1 MIKTIIVDDEK
12 KGAEVLQLMLE
23 NHCPNLQVVAVEH
36 SAMKAID
43 SINKHKPDLV
53 FLDIE
58 MPKATGFDV
67 IEATKSHPYK
77 IIFTTAYEQYA
88 IKAVK
93 VNAFDYLLKP
103 IDIEELMAAVSNF
116 ETQFNS
122 NNNLQKE
129 ETTAIPPTVHGKTK
143 RISIPTQE
151 GLVFVDSADIIRL
164 EAESNYT
171 QLYLKSKKKI
181 TVSKTLKYFE
191 DHLSKNEFCRVH
203 NAHII
208 NLTEID
214 RYIRGDGGIL
224 ILSDGSNIPVSRT
237 YKADLIDKLM

>member
-23 NHCPNLQVVAVEH
+23 NHCPNIQIVAVEY

-43 SINKHKPDLV
+43 AINKLKPDLV

-67 IEATKSHPYK
+67 IEATKSHSFK

-103 IDIEELMAAVSNF
+103 IDIEELLLTVSKF
-116 ETQFNS
+116 EEEFGEK
-122 NNNLQKE
+122 NNIPKE
-129 ETTAIPPTVHGKTK
+129 ESHTSIGNKGK
-143 RISIPTQE
+143 RISIPTHE
-151 GLVFVDSADIIRL
+151 GLIFIDGSEIIRL

-171 QLYLKSKKKI
+171 QLYLKNKKKI

-191 DHLSKNEFCRVH
+191 DILSKDDFCRVH

-208 NLTEID
+208 NLSEID
-214 RYIRGDGGIL
+214 KYIRGDGGIVV
-224 ILSDGSNIPVSRT
+224 LSDSSNIPVSRT
-237 YKADLIDKLM
+237 YKADLIERLV

>member
-23 NHCPNLQVVAVEH
+23 NHCPHIKVVAVEY

-43 SINKHKPDLV
+43 AINTHKPDLV

-67 IEATKSHPYK
+67 IEATKSHDYK

-103 IDIEELMAAVSNF
+103 IDIEELMTAVSNF
-116 ETQFNS
+116 ETQFS
-122 NNNLQKE
+122 SKS
-129 ETTAIPPTVHGKTK
+129 TPHKDDAAAISSSAHSKSK

-151 GLVFVDSADIIRL
+151 GLIFVDAAEIIRL

-171 QLYLKSKKKI
+171 QLYLKSKKKM

-191 DHLSKNEFCRVH
+191 DLLSKNEFCRVH
-203 NAHII
+203 NVHII
-208 NLTEID
+208 NLAEVD

-224 ILSDGSNIPVSRT
+224 ILSDASNIPVSRT

>member
-12 KGAEVLQLMLE
+12 KGAEVLQLMLK
-23 NHCPNLQVVAVEH
+23 NHCPNIKVVAIEY
-36 SAMKAID
+36 SAMEAID
-43 SINKHKPDLV
+43 AINTHKPDLV

-67 IEATKSHPYK
+67 IEATKSHEYK

-103 IDIEELMAAVSNF
+103 IDIEELMIAVSNF
-116 ETQFNS
+116 EKQFNS
-122 NNNLQKE
+122 NNIVLKA
-129 ETTAIPPTVHGKTK
+129 ETPPTSTNSKKT
-143 RISIPTQE
+143 RISIPTLE
-151 GLVFVDSADIIRL
+151 GLIFVDSAEIIRL

-171 QLYLKSKKKI
+171 QLYLKNKRKI

-191 DHLSKNEFCRVH
+191 DLLNKNEFCRVH

-208 NLTEID
+208 NLSEID
-214 RYIRGDGGIL
+214 KYIRGDGGIVV
-224 ILSDGSNIPVSRT
+224 LSDSANIPVSRT
-237 YKADLIDKLM
+237 YKADLIGKLM

>member
-23 NHCPNLQVVAVEH
+23 NHCPNIKVVAVEY

-43 SINKHKPDLV
+43 AINTHKPDLV

-67 IEATKSHPYK
+67 IEATKSHEYK

-116 ETQFNS
+116 EAQFNS
-122 NNNLQKE
+122 KNTSRIEDTISQ
-129 ETTAIPPTVHGKTK
+129 PTPVYSKTK

-151 GLVFVDSADIIRL
+151 GLIFLDSAEIIRL

-171 QLYLKSKKKI
+171 QLYLKNKKKI

-191 DHLSKNEFCRVH
+191 DLLNKNEFCRVH

-208 NLTEID
+208 NLSEID
-214 RYIRGDGGIL
+214 RYIRGDGGIVV
-224 ILSDGSNIPVSRT
+224 LSDSANIPVSRT

>member
-23 NHCPNLQVVAVEH
+23 NHCPNINIVAIEY

-43 SINKHKPDLV
+43 AINTHKPDLV
-53 FLDIE
+53 FMDIE

-67 IEATKSHPYK
+67 IEATKSHDYK

-103 IDIEELMAAVSNF
+103 IDIEELTTAVSNF

-122 NNNLQKE
+122 KSTLHNDNTPSISPYVNS
-129 ETTAIPPTVHGKTK
+129 KTK

-151 GLVFVDSADIIRL
+151 GLIFVDASEIIRL

-181 TVSKTLKYFE
+181 TVSKTLKHFE
-191 DHLSKNEFCRVH
+191 DLLSKNEFCRVH

-208 NLTEID
+208 NLAEIE

-224 ILSDGSNIPVSRT
+224 ILSDASNIPVSRT
-237 YKADLIDKLM
+237 YKTDLIDRLM